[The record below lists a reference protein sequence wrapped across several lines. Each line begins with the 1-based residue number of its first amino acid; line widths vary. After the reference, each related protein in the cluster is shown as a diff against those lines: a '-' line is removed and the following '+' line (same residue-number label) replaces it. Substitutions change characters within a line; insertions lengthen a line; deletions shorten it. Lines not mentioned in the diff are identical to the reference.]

1 MNNLSLPPPVI
12 SLTEKKKLLAKKP
25 NSTSNKN
32 ENTPNNTNSLNS
44 SLNENEIID
53 LLSCLV
59 KKSNEA
65 EKANVNI
72 SGNFKPFK

>member
-32 ENTPNNTNSLNS
+32 ENNTNSLNS

>member
-1 MNNLSLPPPVI
+1 LNNLSLPPPVI

-32 ENTPNNTNSLNS
+32 ENNTNSLNS